1 MVSCA
6 PLKPVNDKTN
16 PGDGD
21 ASQQPKKQ
29 KNKKNNNKKQ
39 IKTKDI
45 RGLVG
50 VMVGLCLVVD
60 SAVVSS
66 CFLLLFLFLL
76 TAAVVVVAVIVGF
89 VLVLGLLISLLVEAC
104 SVLLRLLSLFL
115 LELLLPAC
123 VAL

>member
-21 ASQQPKKQ
+21 ASQQPK
-29 KNKKNNNKKQ
+29 NKRTKRTTKKKQ

-66 CFLLLFLFLL
+66 CFLLFLFLL
-76 TAAVVVVAVIVGF
+76 TAAVVVVAVIGF

-104 SVLLRLLSLFL
+104 SVLLRLLLLFL